1 MDPGI
6 NLRMKIRKEVY
17 GRADQGDTANEGTV
31 QIVELF
37 LKNLKKYLK
46 TTANRAALPDP
57 TLLVRSAN
65 RRRSKQFPPNPRK
78 NDPNFDFNQ
87 HLSQD
92 NA

>member
-37 LKNLKKYLK
+37 LKKFEEV
-46 TTANRAALPDP
+46 P
-57 TLLVRSAN
+57 
-65 RRRSKQFPPNPRK
+65 
-78 NDPNFDFNQ
+78 
-87 HLSQD
+87 
-92 NA
+92 